1 MIGEEF
7 FKLTR
12 FPKRRSFGS
21 VMTVLG
27 NLGFRA
33 VSTHIIPMLV
43 SSLVVEELVL
53 TMIRVVYL
61 GRS

>member
-1 MIGEEF
+1 
-7 FKLTR
+7 
-12 FPKRRSFGS
+12 
-21 VMTVLG
+21 MTVLG

-43 SSLVVEELVL
+43 SSLVVEILVL

>member
-1 MIGEEF
+1 
-7 FKLTR
+7 
-12 FPKRRSFGS
+12 
-21 VMTVLG
+21 MTVLG

-43 SSLVVEELVL
+43 SSFVVEELVL

-61 GRS
+61 GHS